1 MKKSLFQ
8 ISAEALELASAL
20 EEGELTPEMETALTI
35 NRQELEIK
43 AKDYA
48 YAVKSIQADIDVIQ
62 GEIARLTALKK
73 AKESAVERMKESVL
87 NAMRIYEIEKI
98 ASPTMTIS
106 IRRSEAVEVYDNLD
120 SEYMTEKVTYAPD
133 KIRIKNS
140 IKTGENVPGA
150 RIVENFNLVIK

>member
-48 YAVKSIQADIDVIQ
+48 YAVKSIQADIDIIQ

-106 IRRSEAVEVYDNLD
+106 IRRSEAVEVSENLEQ
-120 SEYMTEKVTYAPD
+120 EYMTKKITYAPD
-133 KIRIKNS
+133 KIRIKNL
-140 IKTGENVPGA
+140 IKEGNSVPGA
-150 RIVENFNLVIK
+150 RIVQNFSLQIK